1 MVEVY
6 YNINNYTGVLENLMD
21 NDIVMVTLSA
31 EGYARILNDLRILN
45 DVYDRLMKLDSKN
58 ENVITYVKMMNSHC
72 ENLLFAMEIEEK
84 YLNGQYSEKDIH
96 TLYSDYISD
105 KYIPIDETQIEK
117 NNN

>member
-1 MVEVY
+1 
-6 YNINNYTGVLENLMD
+6 
-21 NDIVMVTLSA
+21 
-31 EGYARILNDLRILN
+31 
-45 DVYDRLMKLDSKN
+45 
-58 ENVITYVKMMNSHC
+58 MMNSHC